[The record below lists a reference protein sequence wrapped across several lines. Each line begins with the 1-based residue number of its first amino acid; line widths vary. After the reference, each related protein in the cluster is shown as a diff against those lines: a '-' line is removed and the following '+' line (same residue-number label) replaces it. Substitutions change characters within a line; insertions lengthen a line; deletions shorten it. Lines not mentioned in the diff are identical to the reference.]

1 MPELTALKRFTY
13 GGKALTAG
21 AGFVASRQDARVL
34 VAVRNA
40 SYSTATPVI
49 EQKSPDKNPAPD
61 ANESPTP
68 APKKVGRPKK
78 A

>member
-13 GGKALTAG
+13 AGKALTAG

-40 SYSTATPVI
+40 SYATATLLGPM
-49 EQKSPDKNPAPD
+49 QS
-61 ANESPTP
+61 
-68 APKKVGRPKK
+68 
-78 A
+78 

>member
-13 GGKALTAG
+13 AGKALVAG

-40 SYSTATPVI
+40 RYATVTPVI
-49 EQKSPDKNPAPD
+49 EQKSPDNDLAVAGD
-61 ANESPTP
+61 EAPTP
-68 APKKVGRPKK
+68 APKKMGRPKK